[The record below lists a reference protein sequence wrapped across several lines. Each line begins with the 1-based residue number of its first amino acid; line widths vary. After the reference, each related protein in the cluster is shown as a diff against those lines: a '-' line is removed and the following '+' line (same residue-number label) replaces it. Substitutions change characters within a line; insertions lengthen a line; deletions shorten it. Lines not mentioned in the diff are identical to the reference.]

1 MIEELIRS
9 NPKFLFFWN
18 ITNPKNNTHVD
29 ITSPREYKVP
39 YHHGWITNANEQ

>member
-1 MIEELIRS
+1 MIEEILGVIL
-9 NPKFLFFWN
+9 NFYFLEYYKS
-18 ITNPKNNTHVD
+18 KNNTHVD